1 MTRGGRTLAAAGLVV
16 VLHLAAFLALTR
28 MAPESPATG
37 DGPIFEIMLAPPLA
51 ALRRRPDGST
61 EAPIRAAQ
69 RPMTPPRDDRGD
81 SAATAPSPF
90 RPAPAADPEATA
102 QAARL
107 RSALRQTFGCSQGDM
122 SRLNEAERAA
132 CLERFARGAETAPYR
147 PPLMAGDKQR
157 GLEQAAARKAA
168 DRAYRDSVTPPLGID
183 TTGGGGAMN
192 PLPDL

>member
-16 VLHLAAFLALTR
+16 ILHLAAFLALTR
-28 MAPESPATG
+28 MAPDAPTPG

-51 ALRRRPDGST
+51 ALRRRPDRSP
-61 EAPIRAAQ
+61 EAPIRVAQ
-69 RPMTPPRDDRGD
+69 RPTTPPRDIPGD
-81 SAATAPSPF
+81 SAAAAPFPL
-90 RPAPAADPEATA
+90 RPAPAVEPEAAA

-107 RSALRQTFGCSQGDM
+107 RRALRQTFGCSQPDM
-122 SRLNEAERAA
+122 SRLNEAERPA

-147 PPLMAGDKQR
+147 PPLMDGDKQR
-157 GLEQAAARKAA
+157 GLDQAAARKAA

-183 TTGGGGAMN
+183 TTGGGGTMN